1 MRYLPVICL
10 LLTAACGQEAAEQTP
25 AAPVSASP
33 AATPAAPAAALARR
47 PLPAGATAYLI
58 EPAAGASVTSPV
70 RVVFGLRGAGVSP
83 AGIERDGA
91 GHHHLLVDTE
101 LPDFGSPIPADGQH
115 WHFGGG
121 QTETSLELAPGRHT
135 LQLLFADERHIPH
148 DPPVMSER
156 ITIEVR

>member
-1 MRYLPVICL
+1 MRYLPIICL
-10 LLTAACGQEAAEQTP
+10 LLTAACGQEAAEEAP

-58 EPAAGASVTSPV
+58 EPVDGATVTSPV

-101 LPDFGSPIPADGQH
+101 LPDLGSPIPADEQRR
-115 WHFGGG
+115 HFGGG
-121 QTETSLELAPGRHT
+121 QTETSIELAPGRHT
-135 LQLLFADERHIPH
+135 LQLLLADERHIPH
-148 DPPVMSER
+148 DPPAMSER